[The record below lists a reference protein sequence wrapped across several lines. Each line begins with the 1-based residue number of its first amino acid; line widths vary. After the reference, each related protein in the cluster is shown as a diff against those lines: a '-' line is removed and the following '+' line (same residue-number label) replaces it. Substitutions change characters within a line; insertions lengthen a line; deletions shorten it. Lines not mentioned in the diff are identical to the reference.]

1 MIKMS
6 ERYFKSLQ
14 SALEDRRLIAFII
27 GLIGMFFL
35 DISIASFLPFWLS
48 PIILGV
54 IGGII
59 IGSAYAGLFTGFGT
73 LTGRFISILTMIL
86 TMPSLS
92 ETFDYFLAAIG
103 DVLGAPLPPGTLI
116 IIILSSL
123 ICGMFGLLGGLVG
136 GSGIKI
142 TNILLEKEEV
152 VDT

>member
-1 MIKMS
+1 MS
-6 ERYFKSLQ
+6 EIYFKSIKT
-14 SALEDRRLIAFII
+14 ALEDRRSIAFMI
-27 GLIGMFFL
+27 GLIGVFFL

-48 PIILGV
+48 PLILGV

-59 IGSAYAGLFTGFGT
+59 IGSAHAGLFTGLGT
-73 LTGRFISILTMIL
+73 LVGRFISILTMIL

-123 ICGMFGLLGGLVG
+123 ICGMFGLLGGLIG
-136 GSGIKI
+136 GSVTKI

>member
-1 MIKMS
+1 MS
-6 ERYFKSLQ
+6 ETYLKSIQ
-14 SALEDRRLIAFII
+14 TALEDRRSISFLI
-27 GLIGMFFL
+27 GLIGVFFL

-48 PIILGV
+48 PLILGV

-59 IGSAYAGLFTGFGT
+59 IGSAYAGLFTGLGT
-73 LTGRFISILTMIL
+73 LTGRFISILTMFL

-92 ETFDYFLAAIG
+92 ETFDYFLTAIG

-136 GSGIKI
+136 GSAIKL
-142 TNILLEKEEV
+142 TNLLLERRSG
-152 VDT
+152 